1 MKQSEPQLKPCPFC
15 GGEAAIAELQHY
27 GNMTACVIQCHNC
40 GCLAAATFC
49 FVCEDSRI
57 APDDEEVR
65 AESIRLWNRRI

>member
-15 GGEAAIAELQHY
+15 GGEAAIAEFQHH
-27 GNMTACVIQCHNC
+27 GNMTACVIQCHNG

-49 FVCEDSRI
+49 FVCEVSGI
-57 APDDEEVR
+57 APDDELVR